1 MHSKEKKLHAFF
13 EPLTLIIPFLL
24 TSCYLASVVGK
35 NTHIA
40 RSSNESLK
48 TLSTRKNNCTHINF
62 FFCHNAN
69 QEQCVLAGAEQIIS
83 RN

>member
-1 MHSKEKKLHAFF
+1 MRLKEKKLHAFF

-62 FFCHNAN
+62 FF
-69 QEQCVLAGAEQIIS
+69 VIMQI
-83 RN
+83 RNNVFWLELNK